1 LVPVLAVFM
10 GWDKLG
16 GRKEVL
22 PNASLSIMALTCVI
36 YGRRSRAPQ
45 VKLQCVAISQRG
57 RRRCDEGSRELR
69 LYLSRWCFGEVCVA
83 CRSSTQLSTREPLV
97 PTWCSALAG
106 GARRGPHIGFLWH
119 DSRQSTAR
127 PHRGVTP
134 ATAVCTCYWGPV
146 GKQREHIPAAC
157 DRCEVLW
164 AFACYR
170 VAVSC
175 AEGYPPPAS
184 GLSREE

>member
-1 LVPVLAVFM
+1 MWWCSKAFGVFVLVFHANFPPREQLPTCQSLAFKGEFGDFFCHGFWNDYKVLVPVLAVFM

-83 CRSSTQLSTREPLV
+83 CRCSTQLYKRANHGPNSVLRSHEWWAERIEHGPF
-97 PTWCSALAG
+97 LA
-106 GARRGPHIGFLWH
+106 R
-119 DSRQSTAR
+119 
-127 PHRGVTP
+127 
-134 ATAVCTCYWGPV
+134 
-146 GKQREHIPAAC
+146 
-157 DRCEVLW
+157 
-164 AFACYR
+164 
-170 VAVSC
+170 
-175 AEGYPPPAS
+175 
-184 GLSREE
+184 